1 MTIKN
6 EIKSQLAKLLATED
20 LIVEHKRVE
29 TAQFD
34 VHSRV
39 LTLPV
44 WDASEY
50 VYDMLVSHEV
60 GHALYTPNRNWILEE
75 DYQMNPQFV
84 NIVEDARIEK
94 LMKRRYEGI
103 SKTFYRGYTDLVDQD
118 FFQTNNK
125 NISDMNLADRINLH
139 YKIGTHLDIP
149 FTLEESVFIKKIDN
163 CETFDEVLD
172 ISKQLF
178 EYCKEQFE
186 KEKQEQEVDD
196 ESGMPLEGM
205 PNGQGQSD
213 GNVPFDNA
221 DKSEEGDT
229 DDGQPT
235 PQEPVGKESQSVEDQ
250 PSPTGNPVGGRE
262 GGNIQEELTVET
274 ADSLEDAL
282 RNLVQMEGREN
293 VYIEIPQVD
302 LSKIIVS
309 NKEIHDEI
317 QALHAE
323 IRPPVRPNNTSG
335 DERMDYHFNLLCN
348 QYEQGLEM
356 EKNFAQFKKSA
367 QKEVNYLVKEFECKK
382 SASAYARAT
391 TSRTGVLD
399 TTKLHTYKYNE
410 DLFKK
415 VSVIPEGKNH
425 GLVFIL
431 DWSGS
436 MSHVMMDTIKQLYNL
451 MWFCKKVQIPF
462 DVYAFTTSY
471 PKTDR
476 DDRGYASPLYE
487 AKDNMMVIENQF
499 SLMNLFTSQTRI
511 KELNQQ
517 MLNIFR
523 IVGGYRDYTAR
534 DLTPFG
540 LELSGTPLNETIVAL
555 HDLIPQFQA
564 KTKVEKVN
572 CVILTDGEGYQLSY
586 HRTVNR
592 SLMGES
598 YFGRGNWGDEC
609 ILRNRKTGKTYNCGY
624 QYHDFTKMLLRNIS
638 DELRNVNFV
647 GIRIMDG
654 RDAKH
659 FVQMNSEDFNSPEV
673 EKTMQQWRKTKT
685 LILED
690 VGYKVYLGLSS
701 SAVGNDAEFEVKEDA
716 SKADIKRAFTK
727 SLKNKKMNKKILSKF
742 IEMVA

>member
-1 MTIKN
+1 MTIKH

-20 LIVEHKRVE
+20 LVVEHRKVE
-29 TAQFD
+29 TAMFD
-34 VHSRV
+34 VQTRV
-39 LTLPV
+39 LTLPL
-44 WDASEY
+44 WDKASEN
-50 VYDMLVSHEV
+50 VIDMLVSHEV
-60 GHALYTPNRNWILEE
+60 GHALYTPNEE
-75 DYQMNPQFV
+75 WWKDYQIHPSFV

-94 LMKRRYEGI
+94 LMKRRYDGI
-103 SKTFYRGYTDLVDQD
+103 SKTFYKGYTELHNDD
-118 FFQTNNK
+118 FFQVKKK
-125 NISDMNLADRINLH
+125 NISEMILADRVNLH
-139 YKIGTHLDIP
+139 YKIGTYYDIP
-149 FTLEESVFIKKIDN
+149 FTVEEKFFLNKIDI
-163 CETFDEVLD
+163 CETFEDTLKAAKALYD
-172 ISKQLF
+172 
-178 EYCKEQFE
+178 YCLAEEQRKE
-186 KEKQEQEVDD
+186 KEKEEAEDFSNFDLELD
-196 ESGMPLEGM
+196 EDGDGDGERPM
-205 PNGQGQSD
+205 NGTR
-213 GNVPFDNA
+213 
-221 DKSEEGDT
+221 SEEVDT
-229 DDGQPT
+229 DDVDDDGEQ
-235 PQEPVGKESQSVEDQ
+235 
-250 PSPTGNPVGGRE
+250 
-262 GGNIQEELTVET
+262 QEETEIETKVDTHIGGHDGVTEISAETVE
-274 ADSLEDAL
+274 SLDEAL
-282 RNLVQMEGREN
+282 KNLTNEGAREN
-293 VYIEIPQVD
+293 VYLELPKLD
-302 LSKIIVS
+302 LDKVIIS
-309 NKEIHDEI
+309 NEDIHDQCQQRLS
-317 QALHAE
+317 QAYKKVAE
-323 IRPPVRPNNTSG
+323 QEQAKLRG
-335 DERMDYHFNLLCN
+335 DINHYNYYTEYGIKKYL
-348 QYEQGLEM
+348 EQTEQD
-356 EKNFAQFKKSA
+356 FAKFKKSA

-436 MSHVMMDTIKQLYNL
+436 MSHVMLDTIKQLYNL
-451 MWFCKKVQIPF
+451 IWFCKKVQIPF

-471 PKTDR
+471 PKENR
-476 DDRGYASPLYE
+476 DENGYAIPLYE
-487 AKDNMMVIENQF
+487 AKDNMLLVENQF
-499 SLMNLFTSQTRI
+499 SLLNLFTSQSRI
-511 KELNQQ
+511 KDLNEQ
-517 MLNIFR
+517 MMNIFR
-523 IVGGYRDYTAR
+523 IVNSYRDYSYR
-534 DLTPFG
+534 DLTPYG

-564 KTKVEKVN
+564 RTKVEKVN

-586 HRTVNR
+586 HRTVER
-592 SLMGES
+592 GLMGDS
-598 YFGRGNWGDEC
+598 YFGRGNYGEGC
-609 ILRNRKTGKTYNCGY
+609 IIRNRKTGKTYNCGY

-638 DELRNVNFV
+638 DELTNVNFV

-659 FVQMNSEDFNSPEV
+659 FVQSNSDDFNSPQI